1 MRISTAQL
9 FQQRVSAMLDQQVRL
24 SRTEQQLA
32 TGKRILS
39 ASDDPAA
46 SLRDLQ
52 LGDRVAQTSQFQKN
66 VDTATSRLSL
76 EEGVLASSVNLL
88 QRVRELAVQSNNGS
102 LNASDLRAIETEVRE
117 SLDDLLHIANSQDA
131 NGEYLFAGYR
141 VDTEAFT
148 HDGLGNI
155 TYNGDQGQR
164 HLQVSSTRQIA
175 VSDHGAGVFMGV
187 PAAAGGVTSTFDI
200 LYDFAEALH
209 NGTTSNETIPDIDS
223 AMNSLLDTRAEVGAR
238 LRAVDGQR
246 EMNES
251 MSLLLEQER
260 SALTDLDYAEAISR
274 FNQQLLAFQASQQVF
289 SKVQG
294 LSLFDYLG

>member
-9 FQQRVSAMLDQQVRL
+9 FQQRVMAMLDQQVKL

-39 ASDDPAA
+39 AADDPAA

-52 LGDRVAQTSQFQKN
+52 LGDRLAQTQQFQKN
-66 VDTATSRLSL
+66 VDAATSRLGL
-76 EEGVLASSVNLL
+76 EEGLLASAVNVL

-102 LNASDLRAIETEVRE
+102 LNSSDLSAMETEVRQN
-117 SLDDLLHIANSQDA
+117 LDDVLQIANSRDA
-131 NGEYLFAGYR
+131 NGEYLFAGYK
-141 VDTEAFT
+141 VDGEAFT
-148 HDGLGNI
+148 HDGSGNI

-175 VSDHGAGVFMGV
+175 VGDHGARVFMGV
-187 PAAAGGVTSTFDI
+187 PAAAGGITSTFDI
-200 LYDFAEALH
+200 LYDFAEALST
-209 NGTTSNETIPDIDS
+209 GAPGSDTISDIDA
-223 AMNSLLDTRAEVGAR
+223 AMGHLLDTRAEVGAR
-238 LRAVDGQR
+238 LGALDSQR
-246 EMNES
+246 NMNDSLE
-251 MSLLLEQER
+251 LLLEQDR

-274 FNQQLLAFQASQQVF
+274 FNQQLLAFQASEQVF

-294 LSLFDYLG
+294 LSLFNYL

>member
-9 FQQRVSAMLDQQVRL
+9 FQQRVMSMLDQQVKL

-46 SLRDLQ
+46 SLRGLQ
-52 LGDRVAQTSQFQKN
+52 LGDRIAQTGQFQKN
-66 VDTATSRLSL
+66 VDAATSRLAL
-76 EEGVLASSVNLL
+76 EEGTLASAVNLL
-88 QRVRELAVQSNNGS
+88 QRVRDLAVQSTNGTNS
-102 LNASDLRAIETEVRE
+102 PSDLKAIEIEVRE
-117 SLDDLLHIANSQDA
+117 SLDDILQIANSQDA
-131 NGEYLFAGYR
+131 NGEYLFAGYQ
-141 VDTEAFT
+141 VDAEAFT

-175 VSDHGAGVFMGV
+175 VGDHGASVFMGV
-187 PAAAGGVTSTFDI
+187 PAAAGGITSTFDV
-200 LYDFAEALH
+200 LYDFAEAL
-209 NGTTSNETIPDIDS
+209 NTGAPSTDTISDIDA
-223 AMNSLLDTRAEVGAR
+223 AMNHLLDTRAEVGAR
-238 LRAVDGQR
+238 LRTLDGQR
-246 EMNES
+246 SMNDS
-251 MSLLLEQER
+251 LALLLEQDR

-274 FNQQLLAFQASQQVF
+274 FNQQLLAFQATEQVF

-294 LSLFDYLG
+294 LSLFNYLG

>member
-9 FQQRVSAMLDQQVRL
+9 FQQRVMSMLDQQVKL

-46 SLRDLQ
+46 SLRGQQ
-52 LGDRVAQTSQFQKN
+52 LGDRIAQTGQFQKN
-66 VDTATSRLSL
+66 VDAATSRLAL
-76 EEGVLASSVNLL
+76 EEGTLASAVNLL
-88 QRVRELAVQSNNGS
+88 QRVRDLAVQSTNGTNS
-102 LNASDLRAIETEVRE
+102 PSDLKAIEIEVRE
-117 SLDDLLHIANSQDA
+117 SLDDILQIANSQDA
-131 NGEYLFAGYR
+131 SGEYLFAGYK
-141 VDTEAFT
+141 VDAEAFT

-175 VSDHGAGVFMGV
+175 VGDHGASVFMGV
-187 PAAAGGVTSTFDI
+187 PAAAGGITSTFDV
-200 LYDFAEALH
+200 LYDFAEAL
-209 NGTTSNETIPDIDS
+209 NTGAPSTDTISDIDA
-223 AMNSLLDTRAEVGAR
+223 AMNHLLDTRAEVGAR
-238 LRAVDGQR
+238 LRTLDGQR
-246 EMNES
+246 SMNDS
-251 MSLLLEQER
+251 LALLLEQDR

-274 FNQQLLAFQASQQVF
+274 FNQQLLAFQATEQVF

-294 LSLFDYLG
+294 LSLFNYLG